1 MKMLV
6 TREWLR
12 RNIEADPDVDSDAG
26 APICVLETVGMF
38 LPDNLRM
45 EASNVV
51 QLKHAFGVFIRQL
64 RRREQ
69 WTIEELAARARVAAD
84 DLRNIEQDP
93 HFKPGPRVVHQL
105 AQVFD
110 VPLQPL
116 MKLSG
121 TTIARD
127 ERFKEEAYRFAAKSD
142 DLSKLTREEQ
152 DALTEYVR
160 FLIREG
166 G

>member
-1 MKMLV
+1 MEMLV
-6 TREWLR
+6 TRNWLR
-12 RNIEADPDVDSDAG
+12 RNIEADPDLESDAG

-38 LPDNLRM
+38 LPDNLRT

-51 QLKHAFGVFIRQL
+51 HLKHAFGVFIRQI

-69 WTIEELAARARVAAD
+69 WTIEELAARARVEAE

-105 AQVFD
+105 SQALN
-110 VPLQPL
+110 VPLRSL

-127 ERFKEEAYRFAAKSD
+127 ERFQEEAYRFAAKSD

-152 DALTEYVR
+152 DALTEYIR
-160 FLIREG
+160 FLINEG